1 MELQAL
7 IHTYTNVTLSTFYIP
22 WVLMDAIFFEQ
33 RYHAYFM
40 EDLKSWM
47 VISAGLSYIYVI
59 FFTL

>member
-1 MELQAL
+1 VFVVLLICFGAFLFYSIFQQFMSPWEL
-7 IHTYTNVTLSTFYIP
+7 
-22 WVLMDAIFFEQ
+22 